1 MRTSEEDEI
10 LRILSDAVEPLFP
23 SEIADSLNRELNGKS
38 VYTMTQVVMRL
49 QKLGKIVVQ
58 VPDGRWTLK
67 RRMV

>member
-1 MRTSEEDEI
+1 MRTSEEDVI

-23 SEIADSLNRELNGKS
+23 SEIADSLNREFNGKS